1 MLHLENIYKIYPT
14 GNTEALRGVNLY
26 VRQGEYI
33 SIVGASGS
41 GKTTLMNILG
51 CLDTPSAGKYEL
63 DGVAVENLNAR
74 ALAAV
79 RNRKIGFIFQGF
91 QLVPELTALENVELP
106 LVLRG
111 TDRAL
116 RRTLAKQALASVGL
130 SGRIRHR
137 PAELSGGQQQRV
149 AIARAIAA
157 SPSVILAD
165 EPTGNLDPAA
175 TADILSLLEKLNK
188 RGRTVVLITHDRQ
201 VAARAGRTITISNG
215 QIQLES

>member
-63 DGVAVENLNAR
+63 DGVAVENLSGR

-215 QIQLES
+215 QIQPER